1 MDEFLKNMRQAIADY
16 QMLQPGEAVQVAF
29 SGGAD
34 STALLLGLQ
43 ELGYAVSACHLHHGL
58 RGAEANRDA
67 AFCEALCSRL
77 GVPFVLRHANAAAY
91 AAQTH
96 ESVETAARVLRY
108 AFFAEAANGCKT
120 ATAHTA
126 NDNLETMLFHLA
138 RGTGLQGLCGI
149 PPVRGDIIRPL
160 ILCTRVQAEAFLAVR
175 GQGFVTD
182 STNLSDIYTR
192 NRIRHGVVP
201 VLEALNPAAADAAAG
216 LAARLRQDEACL
228 AGQASAL
235 LDAAARQG
243 GWLVQPLHGA
253 HPAVRTRALRQAC
266 AHSGV
271 PARDFTARHTAAL
284 EGLLQAASPSAKA
297 DLPGG
302 FAAWREYDLLKIGR
316 WQAPSGY
323 LEQKISIPFDGSL
336 GAGMARVRISRTSK
350 KVFYKS
356 FNTFY
361 ANCDTIDMATLV
373 LRTRRTGDRLRPHAN
388 SGSKTLKKLM
398 IDRKIPS
405 AQRSRLCVLAD
416 KNGIIA
422 VQSIGMDASRCQ
434 SGSDVYEI
442 RFEG

>member
-1 MDEFLKNMRQAIADY
+1 
-16 QMLQPGEAVQVAF
+16 
-29 SGGAD
+29 
-34 STALLLGLQ
+34 
-43 ELGYAVSACHLHHGL
+43 
-58 RGAEANRDA
+58 
-67 AFCEALCSRL
+67 
-77 GVPFVLRHANAAAY
+77 
-91 AAQTH
+91 
-96 ESVETAARVLRY
+96 
-108 AFFAEAANGCKT
+108 
-120 ATAHTA
+120 
-126 NDNLETMLFHLA
+126 MLF
-138 RGTGLQGLCGI
+138 R
-149 PPVRGDIIRPL
+149 
-160 ILCTRVQAEAFLAVR
+160 
-175 GQGFVTD
+175 
-182 STNLSDIYTR
+182 S
-192 NRIRHGVVP
+192 HGVVP

-350 KVFYKS
+350 KVFYRS

>member
-160 ILCTRVQAEAFLAVR
+160 ILCTRVQAEAF
-175 GQGFVTD
+175 
-182 STNLSDIYTR
+182 
-192 NRIRHGVVP
+192 
-201 VLEALNPAAADAAAG
+201 
-216 LAARLRQDEACL
+216 
-228 AGQASAL
+228 
-235 LDAAARQG
+235 
-243 GWLVQPLHGA
+243 
-253 HPAVRTRALRQAC
+253 
-266 AHSGV
+266 
-271 PARDFTARHTAAL
+271 
-284 EGLLQAASPSAKA
+284 
-297 DLPGG
+297 
-302 FAAWREYDLLKIGR
+302 
-316 WQAPSGY
+316 
-323 LEQKISIPFDGSL
+323 
-336 GAGMARVRISRTSK
+336 
-350 KVFYKS
+350 
-356 FNTFY
+356 
-361 ANCDTIDMATLV
+361 
-373 LRTRRTGDRLRPHAN
+373 
-388 SGSKTLKKLM
+388 
-398 IDRKIPS
+398 
-405 AQRSRLCVLAD
+405 
-416 KNGIIA
+416 
-422 VQSIGMDASRCQ
+422 
-434 SGSDVYEI
+434 
-442 RFEG
+442 